1 MKSVLIELCGRRVL
15 KKRNWQRGQK
25 SEQRE
30 RKVISGVLYLEAVPR
45 AVIQAW
51 KMPAKK
57 EKGFFLVTRK

>member
-1 MKSVLIELCGRRVL
+1 MKHALIELFDERVFE
-15 KKRNWQRGQK
+15 KRKWQRGARN
-25 SEQRE
+25 EQRE
-30 RKVISGVLYLEAVPR
+30 RQVISCILYLEAVPR

>member
-1 MKSVLIELCGRRVL
+1 MFSLNFVMKAFCKEEVAGWE
-15 KKRNWQRGQK
+15 RN
-25 SEQRE
+25 EQRE
-30 RKVISGVLYLEAVPR
+30 RKVISCILYLEAVPR